1 MFCCQGEKVEC
12 SAFEPLTY
20 AFTWNDVLKGPI
32 KESCA
37 QQLAAQRDGTWNL
50 DDCLEE
56 ASLMLNPAIVESLN
70 FALMPRHVAAGGAA
84 CAAMKSAAGTATAS
98 TTSSRTN
105 VTMGNAINAPLAT
118 IAPGRLVCRQ
128 VAFDALLQAERTLER
143 LISVDYSLV
152 AVVKFRAEAAPL
164 LNGAQPDRLSPFLAL
179 VGRKLPTD
187 YSEDSVCGL
196 RVATQLLR
204 RQHRRGLFF

>member
-1 MFCCQGEKVEC
+1 MEC
-12 SAFEPLTY
+12 SSFEPLTY

-37 QQLAAQRDGTWNL
+37 QQLAAQLDGTWNL

-70 FALMPRHVAAGGAA
+70 FALMPRHAVAGGAA
-84 CAAMKSAAGTATAS
+84 CAAMQSAAVTATVS
-98 TTSSRTN
+98 TSSRTIG
-105 VTMGNAINAPLAT
+105 TMGNAINAPLAT
-118 IAPGRLVCRQ
+118 IAPKRLVCRQ

-143 LISVDYSLV
+143 LISADYSLV

-164 LNGAQPDRLSPFLAL
+164 LSGAQPDRLSPFLAL

-196 RVATQLLR
+196 TVATQLLR